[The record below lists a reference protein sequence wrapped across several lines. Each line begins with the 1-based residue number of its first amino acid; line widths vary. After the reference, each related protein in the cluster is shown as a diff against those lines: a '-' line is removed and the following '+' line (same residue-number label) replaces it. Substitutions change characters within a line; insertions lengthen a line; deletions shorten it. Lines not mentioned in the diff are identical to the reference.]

1 MMPENNDLKEKL
13 MTLIREAVAGDK
25 KLREEYQMGDKFR
38 FIADRLAALS
48 MRVEENIAA
57 LQKKAEKIT
66 GETLVE
72 DETLVYVY
80 LYNTHGLSLQSWLK
94 MLNPSVFYEYSV
106 NRPVYAEKKDIEAYI
121 RTKVNK
127 THHGYLTVIV
137 KKTEIL
143 PAGAELQKDTLGN
156 PLIKVREGSLK
167 AEKLISFSHN
177 GHDYRLT
184 ESGELVKK
192 ENN

>member
-13 MTLIREAVAGDK
+13 MTLIREAVTGDK

-38 FIADRLAALS
+38 FISDRLSGLLE
-48 MRVEENIAA
+48 RVEENIAA
-57 LQKKAEKIT
+57 LQKKVEKVNDAI
-66 GETLVE
+66 VE
-72 DETLVYVY
+72 DEVLVYVY

-106 NRPVYAEKKDIEAYI
+106 NRPIYAEKKEVEAYI
-121 RTKVNK
+121 RTKANK
-127 THHGYLTVIV
+127 TQHGYLTVAV

-143 PAGAELQKDTLGN
+143 PGSAELQRDTLGHS
-156 PLIKVREGSLK
+156 LIKVREGSLK
-167 AEKLISFSHN
+167 AERLIAFTHN

-184 ESGELVKK
+184 ENGELSKK
-192 ENN
+192 